1 MKHIQ
6 SFTFVL
12 VVKII
17 YSFHPRAYPVVAQR
31 LYKINSLMRQK
42 IIKSKLF
49 KSMEFSPFI
58 KTLKNLNNKNPK
70 TRFTTSLLHQA
81 TKYKTS
87 LLGHTTK
94 YKTSLSPD
102 LYVASF
108 IVHTF
113 SPFAQICDYHFSLQW
128 VHYCGYKGKQL
139 LLNCGQISCPEKFC

>member
-1 MKHIQ
+1 
-6 SFTFVL
+6 
-12 VVKII
+12 
-17 YSFHPRAYPVVAQR
+17 
-31 LYKINSLMRQK
+31 
-42 IIKSKLF
+42 
-49 KSMEFSPFI
+49 MEFSPCI

-113 SPFAQICDYHFSLQW
+113 SPFAQICDYHFSLQ
-128 VHYCGYKGKQL
+128 
-139 LLNCGQISCPEKFC
+139 